1 MVSYV
6 VSRRK
11 RPFTRNSVDDKQLVD
26 RIRSGDRSAQRALY
40 DAHVDRVYRLA
51 YRMSGDETLA
61 RDFTQDAF
69 VRAFDRLDG
78 YRGDAAFSTWM
89 HAVTTS
95 VVLNGLRKIKRIRG
109 RELDIEAARGI
120 AHSVPRAEPDLK
132 IRLAAAVNALP
143 EAYRTVFLMHD
154 VEGYTHRE
162 IAAALELKIG
172 TSKARLSRARARLR
186 MDLKE
191 FAEEWVA

>member
-1 MVSYV
+1 
-6 VSRRK
+6 
-11 RPFTRNSVDDKQLVD
+11 VDDKQLVD

-40 DAHVDRVYRLA
+40 DVHVDRVFRLA
-51 YRMSGDETLA
+51 YRMTGDDTLA

-89 HAVTTS
+89 HSVTTS
-95 VVLNGLRKIKRIRG
+95 VVLNGLRRVKRVRS
-109 RELDIEAARGI
+109 REVPMEASHDVTAP
-120 AHSVPRAEPDLK
+120 ASQAEPDLK
-132 IRLAAAVNALP
+132 RRLAEAVNGLP
-143 EAYRTVFLMHD
+143 EAYRTVFVMHD
-154 VEGYTHRE
+154 IEGYTHGE
-162 IAAALELKIG
+162 IAAALELKTG

-186 MDLKE
+186 MDLQE

>member
-1 MVSYV
+1 M
-6 VSRRK
+6 
-11 RPFTRNSVDDKQLVD
+11 RPLTWNSVNDKQLVD

-69 VRAFDRLDG
+69 VRAFSRLDG
-78 YRGDAAFSTWM
+78 YRGDAAFSTWL
-89 HAVTTS
+89 HSVTTS
-95 VVLNGLRKIKRIRG
+95 VVLNGLRKVKRMRS
-109 RELDIEAARGI
+109 RELGLEAAHGI
-120 AHSVPRAEPDLK
+120 AHSVPQAEPDLK
-132 IRLAAAVNALP
+132 TRLAAAVNALP
-143 EAYRTVFLMHD
+143 EAYKTVFLMHD

-162 IAAALELKIG
+162 IAAALELKTG

-186 MDLKE
+186 MDLQE

>member
-1 MVSYV
+1 M
-6 VSRRK
+6 
-11 RPFTRNSVDDKQLVD
+11 RPLTRISVNDRQLVD

-69 VRAFDRLDG
+69 IRAFDRLDG
-78 YRGDAAFSTWM
+78 YRGDAAFSTWL
-89 HAVTTS
+89 HSVTTS
-95 VVLNGLRKIKRIRG
+95 VVLNGLRKVRRIRG
-109 RELDIEAARGI
+109 RELGMEAAYSI
-120 AHSVPRAEPDLK
+120 PHSAPQAEPDLK
-132 IRLAAAVNALP
+132 TRLSAAVNALP
-143 EAYRTVFLMHD
+143 DAYRTVFLMHD
-154 VEGYTHRE
+154 VEGYTHGE
-162 IAAALELKIG
+162 IAAALELKTG

-186 MDLKE
+186 MDLKD